1 MSWSELQQK
10 MDKTQRVIII
20 KKPYS
25 EEYDAKVRAYITKHN
40 LILVYVRFSD
50 GYKWWHRLN
59 NGGTRIEQQDIGKE
73 SLTSY
78 LNYHSFPLQ
87 TMIYQPGQANKFL
100 KIGESG
106 AVEYVDA
113 PSGSGLSGGSGGG
126 GATNFLALNDTP
138 SSYTAGKIL
147 AVNSSG
153 NGLEFVDVPEAK
165 AFTNEQIQALTK
177 EQTDELMRAYNAGFE
192 SQIQTQMPQVITSV
206 RDGMLAQVATPAKIK
221 EIQDNVS
228 VTWKNNLKDELKAE
242 LLASITDE
250 LATAVLAKMAKDG
263 NNVLYNPTIQVANV
277 KLIKDGAEVNVTLE
291 QDASGKLVGKNI
303 DINGA
308 FSIEISKV

>member
-1 MSWSELQQK
+1 MNWSELQQA
-10 MDKTQRVIII
+10 MDKTQRVIIVE
-20 KKPYS
+20 KPYS

-50 GYKWWHRLN
+50 GYRWWHRLN
-59 NGGTRIEQQDIGKE
+59 NGGGQIEQANISKE
-73 SLTSY
+73 Y
-78 LNYHSFPLQ
+78 LNSSLNYYAYPLQ
-87 TMIYQPGQANKFL
+87 TMIYQPGHANKFL

-106 AVEYVDA
+106 KLEYVDA
-113 PSGSGLSGGSGGG
+113 PSGSGLSGGSG
-126 GATNFLALNDTP
+126 ATTFLALNDTP

-153 NGLEFVDVPEAK
+153 NGLGFVDMPQNK
-165 AFTNEQIQALTK
+165 AFTNEQIRALTK
-177 EQTDELMRAYNAGFE
+177 EQVDELMRVYSEIFKG
-192 SQIQTQMPQVITSV
+192 QMPQAMNSV
-206 RDGMLAQVATPAKIK
+206 QSDVLSLVATPEKIK
-221 EIQDNVS
+221 EIQDNVTA
-228 VTWKNNLKDELKAE
+228 TWKNNLKDEIKAE

-263 NNVLYNPTIQVANV
+263 NNVLYNPTINMANV
-277 KLIKDGAEVNVTLE
+277 KLVQNGAEVNVALE